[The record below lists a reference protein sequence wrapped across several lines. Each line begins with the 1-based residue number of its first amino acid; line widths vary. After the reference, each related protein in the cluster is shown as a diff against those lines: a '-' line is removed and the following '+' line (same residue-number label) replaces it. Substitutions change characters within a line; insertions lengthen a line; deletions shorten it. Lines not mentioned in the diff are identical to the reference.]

1 MNSEELKVIKKAI
14 IHEIEGYEFYKLASE
29 KADSLDTKNAFIEL
43 ADEELTHIQW
53 LKKLFN
59 NIDSDESHQFDL
71 AFIESPESPEVY
83 DWANL
88 DRKDAALAVSVFG
101 IAIQME
107 RASIEFYQNA
117 AEDSSIKEAKELFLI
132 LANWEKVHLEHF
144 SERYEELREAWW
156 SKQNFAPY

>member
-1 MNSEELKVIKKAI
+1 MKSEELKVIKKAI

-29 KADSLDTKNAFIEL
+29 KADSLDTKNAFMEL
-43 ADEELTHIQW
+43 ADEELTHIEW

-59 NIDSDESHQFDL
+59 NIDADESHKFDL

-88 DRKDAALAVSVFG
+88 DRSDAALAVSVFG

-132 LANWEKVHLEHF
+132 LANWEKAHLEHF
-144 SERYEELREAWW
+144 SERYEELKEAWW
-156 SKQNFAPY
+156 SRQNFAPY

>member
-1 MNSEELKVIKKAI
+1 MKNDELKVIKKAI

-43 ADEELTHIQW
+43 ADEELTHIEW

-59 NIDSDESHQFDL
+59 NIDSDKSHKFDL
-71 AFIESPESPEVY
+71 AFIESPESANVY
-83 DWANL
+83 DWSNL
-88 DRKDAALAVSVFG
+88 DRRDAALAVSVFG

-107 RASIEFYQNA
+107 RTSIDFYENA
-117 AEDSSIKEAKELFLI
+117 AKNSSVEKAKELYLI
-132 LANWEKVHLEHF
+132 LANWEKAHLEHF